1 MDLSLVNTGLLLA
14 VLAAISL
21 GALLKG
27 MTGLGLP
34 LFAVPALAVITS
46 VEEAVVLMV
55 FPSLGSNLW
64 LVVSHRQYR
73 HLLREHLPFL
83 LSGFVGGF
91 LGTGILLLVSDR
103 GLKLLLA
110 IWLGLYLVS
119 YFLKPAALALFGANR
134 KAGLPLGLAAGTIQG
149 ATGISAQVVAPY
161 FHARG
166 LVREAYAFAVA
177 FTFLLFTIA
186 QFTAMANTDL
196 LTPER
201 VKLSL
206 LALVPALLFTRV
218 GISLSGRISVTVFN
232 RILLAVFVAMELKL
246 IVDIF

>member
-1 MDLSLVNTGLLLA
+1 MDLSLVSTGLLLA

-119 YFLKPAALALFGANR
+119 YFLKPQALAFFGANR
-134 KAGLPLGLAAGTIQG
+134 KAGFPLGLAAGTIQG

-166 LVREAYAFAVA
+166 LVREAYAFSVA

-186 QFTAMANTDL
+186 QFTAMASTDL
-196 LTPER
+196 LTPDR

-206 LALVPALLFTRV
+206 LALVPALLFTRI
-218 GISLSGRISVTVFN
+218 GISLSGRISVAVFN